1 MDRRKERSN
10 DHHKAIAF
18 ERMCPIF
25 RGSNSTTETRRFA
38 ASGPEVSMTS
48 VDVVL
53 KAFERADEVR
63 GDQPYISVHFM
74 GSEHYAR

>member
-1 MDRRKERSN
+1 MPDLPRLEFYDR
-10 DHHKAIAF
+10 A
-18 ERMCPIF
+18 P
-25 RGSNSTTETRRFA
+25 RRFA